1 VVESV
6 CIGVDMAG
14 IQIYARSVTAR
25 SWRELAVLAGAWRGN
40 GVLVRAVSASPQHCS
55 KQHTVNTIIE
65 YLFYIARVNL
75 RELHLYTTYLYEGEA
90 RKEEGSKEHHHCLL
104 RCFRPRVIIPF
115 LLESRLESSKA
126 ASDS

>member
-1 VVESV
+1 
-6 CIGVDMAG
+6 MAG

-25 SWRELAVLAGAWRGN
+25 SWRELAGAGGCLEGERGTSE
-40 GVLVRAVSASPQHCS
+40 GSISITAALQQAAYC
-55 KQHTVNTIIE
+55 NTIIE
-65 YLFYIARVNL
+65 YLFYIFARVNL